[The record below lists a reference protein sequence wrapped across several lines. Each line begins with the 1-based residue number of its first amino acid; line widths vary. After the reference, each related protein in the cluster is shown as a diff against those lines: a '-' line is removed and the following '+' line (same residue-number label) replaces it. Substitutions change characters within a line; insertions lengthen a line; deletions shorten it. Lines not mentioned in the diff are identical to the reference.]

1 MLFSF
6 NCDIIVCLFYL
17 FAVVNPVF
25 TVTILAYLKSTAGQL
40 GAHLL
45 FNPEII
51 FCRLHTYLRVQ
62 LMAEHALKAP
72 GRVAELGGGE
82 AVLLEVDGE
91 DGELAGGQLAA
102 VLVSRRREKDTEAG
116 LVVDGATRGVAP
128 IRTYHVLCLN
138 DEILWNVAIV
148 TVETPFMALCMLC
161 HIAFMHTKKYTI
173 HFLINNLFLPFKTII
188 LLEVLQIR
196 HDFLLPIPL
205 LL

>member
-1 MLFSF
+1 MSS
-6 NCDIIVCLFYL
+6 I
-17 FAVVNPVF
+17 
-25 TVTILAYLKSTAGQL
+25 Q
-40 GAHLL
+40 
-45 FNPEII
+45 I

-91 DGELAGGQLAA
+91 DGELAGGQLSA

-148 TVETPFMALCMLC
+148 TVETPLMALCMLC

-173 HFLINNLFLPFKTII
+173 HFLINNLFFA
-188 LLEVLQIR
+188 
-196 HDFLLPIPL
+196 F
-205 LL
+205 